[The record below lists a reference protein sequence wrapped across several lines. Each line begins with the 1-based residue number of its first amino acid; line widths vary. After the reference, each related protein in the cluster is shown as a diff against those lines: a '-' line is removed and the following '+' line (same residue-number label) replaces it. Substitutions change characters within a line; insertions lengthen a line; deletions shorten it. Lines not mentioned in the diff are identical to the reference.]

1 MTLTQVVM
9 DTNVL
14 LSGLRS
20 RAGSAFVFLQ
30 NIGRGYFDINLSVP
44 LVLEYKDVLLRQL
57 PFLPPLT
64 PADIDTLLD
73 YYCSVANLHEIY
85 YLWRP
90 ILRDPKDEMIL
101 ELAVKA
107 QCDFIVTFN
116 KRDFLGI
123 EQFGVVALTPKEFLG
138 HIGVWSL

>member
-1 MTLTQVVM
+1 M
-9 DTNVL
+9 
-14 LSGLRS
+14 
-20 RAGSAFVFLQ
+20 
-30 NIGRGYFDINLSVP
+30 
-44 LVLEYKDVLLRQL
+44 RQL